1 MAVCWPLLLALA
13 AAAATGGQ
21 GHGQSCS
28 VVAFGAKPG
37 DDAVDDTPGFMAALA
52 ACSGQT
58 VTAPPGLYRLDSTVQ
73 IGNTS
78 LTPARN
84 RTCDGSF
91 EAFASCPHPPITT
104 ELFLEHGAHLRRL
117 AAHSPSLAPVVSVA
131 QFGCRLYGRGAV
143 VESENPS
150 PRGVV
155 HLGPSSP
162 FIPGAIQFA
171 SISGIR
177 ITGQYTCDPT
187 ALHRQG
193 EASDNCIAKKNFSS
207 TIFSNPAWNST
218 AATSGYKQCGY
229 GFCACC
235 PRTPGGPIAAEC
247 PPIYHEA
254 LHGSPRPFHKLD
266 CGHCNRNVGRFGNR
280 SWPGF
285 QQNASFGR
293 DGSVGLCV
301 DSSEPVTTG
310 ATYQNTVRDLVITGV
325 DVGMYAAS
333 QVNANEFDNLQF
345 VAISSASYW
354 FEINSENTVVGGFT
368 GGSFP
373 GIPWPILNGKGTTGK
388 PWTDFVGIKGVQSY
402 TNFFV
407 GVQGEPGRGKYFD
420 LDNLCYENNIFGHNN
435 WSEGP
440 VSEDPYLV
448 YINSGS
454 VSSFAGI
461 DTGKLTATSVTCQG
475 GATNVTDLC
484 AAASEGADDGRG
496 GHEEQARQRV
506 KEIQEELTELRVEV
520 ARLAALV
527 QTLAQRL

>member
-1 MAVCWPLLLALA
+1 MIGRWVRPLLLLALA
-13 AAAATGGQ
+13 TTSAATTG
-21 GHGQSCS
+21 CS
-28 VVAFGAKPG
+28 VVDFGGRPD
-37 DDAVDDTPGFMAALA
+37 DDAGDDTPSFVAALT
-52 ACSGQT
+52 ACRGKT
-58 VTAPPGLYRLDSTVQ
+58 VTVPPGLWRLDSTVQ

-84 RTCDGSF
+84 RTCEGSF
-91 EAFASCPHPPITT
+91 MPFASCARPPLTT
-104 ELFLEHGAHLRRL
+104 ELYLQHGAHLRRL
-117 AAHSPSLAPVVSVA
+117 AAHSPDIGPVVSVV
-131 QFGCRLYGRGAV
+131 QFGCRLHGRGGV

-177 ITGQYTCDPT
+177 ITGQYTCDPD
-187 ALHRQG
+187 ALQRPG
-193 EASDNCIAKKNFSS
+193 EASDNCIARKNFSS
-207 TIFSNPAWNST
+207 TIYQNAAWNST
-218 AATSGYKQCGY
+218 PATSGYEQCGY
-229 GFCACC
+229 GFCSCC
-235 PRTPGGPIAAEC
+235 PKTPGGPIAAEC

-254 LHGSPRPFHKLD
+254 LHSSPHPFHKLD
-266 CGHCNRNVGRFGNR
+266 CGHCNKLTFLGNR

-310 ATYQNTVRDLVITGV
+310 ATYQNTVRDLIITGV

-345 VAISSASYW
+345 VAVGSASYW
-354 FEINSENTVVGGFT
+354 FEINSENTIVGGFT

-373 GIPWPILNGKGTTGK
+373 GIPWPIFNGEGTKGK
-388 PWTDFVGIKGVQSY
+388 PWNEFVGIKGVQSY
-402 TNFFV
+402 TNFFI
-407 GVQGEPGRGKYFD
+407 GVQGEPGRGKYFE

-435 WSEGP
+435 WDEGP
-440 VSEDPYLV
+440 TSEDPFLV

-461 DTGKLTATSVTCQG
+461 DTKKLTASSVTCQG
-475 GATNVTDLC
+475 GTKNVTDLC
-484 AAASEGADDGRG
+484 AAADEDQQEQ
-496 GHEEQARQRV
+496 HEQANMKQ
-506 KEIQEELTELRVEV
+506 ELTELRAEV
-520 ARLAALV
+520 TRLGELV
-527 QTLAQRL
+527 QALSQRL